1 QTENLF
7 REIIGIAMRRL
18 KKLTLQDLLLVVPA
32 LVTAIL
38 LRVLRPVVTIRFRN
52 LPADEIGPLTI
63 VSQNY
68 LRIKETQQKKRQ
80 YDFWYL
86 KDSVKVSNDYMLNF
100 VKSQIKVRRSRFIE
114 LVAAISEKLPGAQHH
129 QIESE
134 IRITL
139 LEGVGKKL
147 KLPQKDRD
155 SSSEYV
161 KKIGID
167 PQKEFIA
174 LMVRDGA
181 YKSDIVQANTQV
193 RTDKEIYRNQD
204 INDYLQVAEK
214 FVSMNVQVVRMG
226 AKVERP
232 FTSNSPL
239 IIDYASSGMRTE
251 AADIYLA
258 SECAMCIST
267 NLGFDHIA
275 AMSGKLRVIT
285 NQALIIQAST
295 LFYSTDVFIL
305 QRFIERSSGRLL
317 TLSESLQFAEIRN
330 LDWYHKVI
338 DRGLDFV
345 RNTPEEILEASLEGW
360 QRSKGQW
367 VDSPEGLELQAK
379 YWHIYDTFFPE
390 HKDRFLNGRP
400 HVGASFLRNNKS
412 WLA

>member
-1 QTENLF
+1 
-7 REIIGIAMRRL
+7 MRRL

-32 LVTAIL
+32 IVTAIL
-38 LRVLRPVVTIRFRN
+38 LRVLRPIVTIRFRN
-52 LPADEIGPLTI
+52 LPADEIGPLTV
-63 VSQNY
+63 VSQHY

-80 YDFWYL
+80 LDFWYL
-86 KDSVKVSNDYMLNF
+86 KDSVKVSNDYMLSF

-204 INDYLQVAEK
+204 VNDYVQVAEK
-214 FVSMNVQVVRMG
+214 FASMNVQIIRMG

-239 IIDYASSGMRTE
+239 IIDYASTGMRTE

-345 RNTPEEILEASLEGW
+345 RNTPDEILEASLEGW

>member
-1 QTENLF
+1 
-7 REIIGIAMRRL
+7 MRRF

-52 LPADEIGPLTI
+52 LPADEIGPLTV
-63 VSQNY
+63 VSQHY

-80 YDFWYL
+80 LDFWYL

-214 FVSMNVQVVRMG
+214 FASMNVQIVRMG

-239 IIDYASSGMRTE
+239 IIDYASTGMRTE

-275 AMSGKLRVIT
+275 AISGKLRVIT

-400 HVGASFLRNNKS
+400 HVGTSFLRNNKS

>member
-1 QTENLF
+1 
-7 REIIGIAMRRL
+7 MRRL
-18 KKLTLQDLLLVVPA
+18 KKLSLQDLLLVVPA

-38 LRVLRPVVTIRFRN
+38 LRVLRPIVTIRFRN
-52 LPADEIGPLTI
+52 LPADEIGPLTV
-63 VSQNY
+63 VSQHY

-80 YDFWYL
+80 LDFWYL

-100 VKSQIKVRRSRFIE
+100 VKSQIKVRSSRFIE

-147 KLPQKDRD
+147 KLPQKDCD

-214 FVSMNVQVVRMG
+214 FASMNVQIVRMG

-239 IIDYASSGMRTE
+239 IIDYASTGMRTE

-379 YWHIYDTFFPE
+379 YWHIYDTFFPQ

-400 HVGASFLRNNKS
+400 HVGTSFLRNNKS

>member
-1 QTENLF
+1 
-7 REIIGIAMRRL
+7 MRRL

-38 LRVLRPVVTIRFRN
+38 LRVLRPIVTIRFRN
-52 LPADEIGPLTI
+52 LPADEIGPLTV
-63 VSQNY
+63 VSQHY

-80 YDFWYL
+80 CDFWYL
-86 KDSVKVSNDYMLNF
+86 KDSVKVSNDYMLSF

-204 INDYLQVAEK
+204 VNDYLQVAEK
-214 FVSMNVQVVRMG
+214 FASMNVQIVRMG

-239 IIDYASSGMRTE
+239 IIDYASTGMRTE

-379 YWHIYDTFFPE
+379 YWRIYDTFFPE

>member
-1 QTENLF
+1 
-7 REIIGIAMRRL
+7 MRRL

-38 LRVLRPVVTIRFRN
+38 LRVLRPIVTIRFRN
-52 LPADEIGPLTI
+52 LPADEIGPLTV
-63 VSQNY
+63 VSQHY

-80 YDFWYL
+80 LDFWYL

-100 VKSQIKVRRSRFIE
+100 VKSLIKIRRSRFIE

-204 INDYLQVAEK
+204 VNDYLQVAEK
-214 FVSMNVQVVRMG
+214 FASMNVQIVRMG

-239 IIDYASSGMRTE
+239 IIDYASTGMRTE

>member
-1 QTENLF
+1 
-7 REIIGIAMRRL
+7 MRRL

-52 LPADEIGPLTI
+52 LPADEIGPLTV
-63 VSQNY
+63 VSQHY
-68 LRIKETQQKKRQ
+68 LRMKETQQKKRQ
-80 YDFWYL
+80 FDFWYL

-100 VKSQIKVRRSRFIE
+100 VKSQIKVHSSRFIE
-114 LVAAISEKLPGAQHH
+114 LVAAISEALPGAQHY

-147 KLPQKDRD
+147 KLPQKDCD

-181 YKSDIVQANTQV
+181 YKRDIVQANTQL

-214 FVSMNVQVVRMG
+214 FASMNVQIVRMG

-239 IIDYASSGMRTE
+239 IIDYASTGMRTE

-317 TLSESLQFAEIRN
+317 TLSESLQFAEIQN

-345 RNTPEEILEASLEGW
+345 RNTPEEILEVSLEGW

-400 HVGASFLRNNKS
+400 HVGTSFLRNNKS

>member
-1 QTENLF
+1 
-7 REIIGIAMRRL
+7 MRRL

-38 LRVLRPVVTIRFRN
+38 LRVLRPIVTIRFRN
-52 LPADEIGPLTI
+52 LPADEIGPLTV
-63 VSQNY
+63 VSQHY

-80 YDFWYL
+80 CDFWYL
-86 KDSVKVSNDYMLNF
+86 KDSVKVSNDYMLSF

-204 INDYLQVAEK
+204 VNDYLQVAER
-214 FVSMNVQVVRMG
+214 FASMNVQIIRMG

-239 IIDYASSGMRTE
+239 IIDYASTGMRTE

-305 QRFIERSSGRLL
+305 QRFVERSSGRLL

>member
-1 QTENLF
+1 
-7 REIIGIAMRRL
+7 MRRF

-52 LPADEIGPLTI
+52 MPADEIGPLTV
-63 VSQNY
+63 VSQHY
-68 LRIKETQQKKRQ
+68 LRIKDTQQKKRQ
-80 YDFWYL
+80 LDFWYL

-204 INDYLQVAEK
+204 VNDYLQVAER
-214 FVSMNVQVVRMG
+214 FASMNVQIIRMG

-239 IIDYASSGMRTE
+239 IIDYASTGMRTE

-317 TLSESLQFAEIRN
+317 TLSESLQVAEIRN

-400 HVGASFLRNNKS
+400 HVGTSFLRNNKS

>member
-1 QTENLF
+1 
-7 REIIGIAMRRL
+7 MRRL
-18 KKLTLQDLLLVVPA
+18 KKLTLQDLFLVVPA

-38 LRVLRPVVTIRFRN
+38 LRVLRPIVTIRFRN
-52 LPADEIGPLTI
+52 LPADEIGPLTA
-63 VSQNY
+63 VSQHY

-80 YDFWYL
+80 LDFWYL

-100 VKSQIKVRRSRFIE
+100 VKSQVKVHSSRFIE
-114 LVAAISEKLPGAQHH
+114 LLAAISEKLPGALHH

-155 SSSEYV
+155 SNSEYV

-167 PQKEFIA
+167 PQREFIA

-181 YKSDIVQANTQV
+181 YKSDIVQANTQL

-204 INDYLQVAEK
+204 VNDYLQVAEK
-214 FVSMNVQVVRMG
+214 FALMNVQIVRMG

-239 IIDYASSGMRTE
+239 IIDYASTGMRTE
-251 AADIYLA
+251 AADVYLA

-267 NLGFDHIA
+267 NLGLDHIA
-275 AMSGKLRVIT
+275 AMSGKLRVFT
-285 NQALIIQAST
+285 NQALISQAST

-305 QRFIERSSGRLL
+305 QRFIERSSGRML

-345 RNTPEEILEASLEGW
+345 RNTPDEILEASLEGW

-400 HVGASFLRNNKS
+400 HVGTSFLRNNKS

>member
-1 QTENLF
+1 
-7 REIIGIAMRRL
+7 MRRL

-52 LPADEIGPLTI
+52 LPADEIGPLTV
-63 VSQNY
+63 VSQHY

-80 YDFWYL
+80 CDFWYL
-86 KDSVKVSNDYMLNF
+86 KDSVKVSNDYMLSF
-100 VKSQIKVRRSRFIE
+100 VKSLIKIHRSRFIE

-147 KLPQKDRD
+147 KLPQKDCD
-155 SSSEYV
+155 SSSGYV

-167 PQKEFIA
+167 PQREFIA

-214 FVSMNVQVVRMG
+214 FASMNVQIVRMG

-239 IIDYASSGMRTE
+239 IIDYASTGMRTE

-400 HVGASFLRNNKS
+400 HVGTSFLRNNKS

>member
-1 QTENLF
+1 
-7 REIIGIAMRRL
+7 MRRF

-52 LPADEIGPLTI
+52 LPADEIGPLTV
-63 VSQNY
+63 VSQHY
-68 LRIKETQQKKRQ
+68 LRIKDTQQKKRQ
-80 YDFWYL
+80 LDFWYL

-100 VKSQIKVRRSRFIE
+100 VKSLIKIRRSRFIE

-155 SSSEYV
+155 SSSEYA

-214 FVSMNVQVVRMG
+214 FASMNVQVVRMG

-239 IIDYASSGMRTE
+239 IIDYASTGMRTE

-317 TLSESLQFAEIRN
+317 TLSESLQFEEIRN

>member
-1 QTENLF
+1 
-7 REIIGIAMRRL
+7 MRRL
-18 KKLTLQDLLLVVPA
+18 KKLTLQDLLLAVPA
-32 LVTAIL
+32 LVTAIF
-38 LRVLRPVVTIRFRN
+38 LRVLRPIVTIRFRN
-52 LPADEIGPLTI
+52 LPADEIGPLTV
-63 VSQNY
+63 VSQHY

-80 YDFWYL
+80 LDFWYL

-100 VKSQIKVRRSRFIE
+100 VKSQVNVHRSRFIE

-139 LEGVGKKL
+139 LEGVGRKL
-147 KLPQKDRD
+147 KLPQKDCD
-155 SSSEYV
+155 SNSEYV

-181 YKSDIVQANTQV
+181 YKSDIVQANTQL

-214 FVSMNVQVVRMG
+214 FASMNVQIVRMG
-226 AKVERP
+226 AKVERQ
-232 FTSNSPL
+232 FNSNSPL
-239 IIDYASSGMRTE
+239 IIDYASTGMRTE

-305 QRFIERSSGRLL
+305 QRFMERSSGRLL

-367 VDSPEGLELQAK
+367 VDSPGDLELQAK

>member
-1 QTENLF
+1 
-7 REIIGIAMRRL
+7 MRRL

-52 LPADEIGPLTI
+52 LPADEIGPLTV
-63 VSQNY
+63 VSQHY

-80 YDFWYL
+80 CDFWYL
-86 KDSVKVSNDYMLNF
+86 KDSVKVSNDYMLSF

-214 FVSMNVQVVRMG
+214 FASMNVQIVRMG

-239 IIDYASSGMRTE
+239 IIDYASTGMRTE

-317 TLSESLQFAEIRN
+317 TLSESLQVAEIRN

-400 HVGASFLRNNKS
+400 HVGTSFLRNNKS

>member
-1 QTENLF
+1 
-7 REIIGIAMRRL
+7 MRRL
-18 KKLTLQDLLLVVPA
+18 KKLTSQDLLLAVPA
-32 LVTAIL
+32 LVTAIF
-38 LRVLRPVVTIRFRN
+38 LRVLRPIVTIRFRN
-52 LPADEIGPLTI
+52 LPADEIGPLTV
-63 VSQNY
+63 VSQHY

-80 YDFWYL
+80 LDFWYL

-100 VKSQIKVRRSRFIE
+100 VKSQVNVHRSRFIE

-139 LEGVGKKL
+139 LEGVGRKL
-147 KLPQKDRD
+147 KLPQKDCD

-181 YKSDIVQANTQV
+181 YKSDIVQANTQL

-214 FVSMNVQVVRMG
+214 FASMNVQIVRMG
-226 AKVERP
+226 AKVERQ

-239 IIDYASSGMRTE
+239 IIDYASTGMRTE

-305 QRFIERSSGRLL
+305 QRFMERSSGRLL

-367 VDSPEGLELQAK
+367 VGSPGDLELQAK

>member
-1 QTENLF
+1 
-7 REIIGIAMRRL
+7 MRRL

-52 LPADEIGPLTI
+52 LPADEIGPLTV
-63 VSQNY
+63 VSQHY

-80 YDFWYL
+80 CDFWYL
-86 KDSVKVSNDYMLNF
+86 KDSVKVSNDYMLSF
-100 VKSQIKVRRSRFIE
+100 VKSQVKVHSSRFIE

-193 RTDKEIYRNQD
+193 RTDKEIYRNQN

-214 FVSMNVQVVRMG
+214 FASMNVQIVRMG

-239 IIDYASSGMRTE
+239 IIDYASTGMRTE

-400 HVGASFLRNNKS
+400 HVGTSFLRNNKS

>member
-1 QTENLF
+1 
-7 REIIGIAMRRL
+7 MRRL

-38 LRVLRPVVTIRFRN
+38 LRVLRPIVTIRFRN
-52 LPADEIGPLTI
+52 LPADEIGPLTV
-63 VSQNY
+63 VSQHY

-80 YDFWYL
+80 CDFWYL
-86 KDSVKVSNDYMLNF
+86 KDSVKVSNDYMLSF
-100 VKSQIKVRRSRFIE
+100 VKSLIKIHRSRFIE

-155 SSSEYV
+155 SSSGYV

-204 INDYLQVAEK
+204 VNDYLQVAEK
-214 FVSMNVQVVRMG
+214 FASMNVQIVRMG

-239 IIDYASSGMRTE
+239 IIDYASTGMRTE

-345 RNTPEEILEASLEGW
+345 RNTPEEILEVSLEGW

-400 HVGASFLRNNKS
+400 HVGTSFLRNNKS

>member
-1 QTENLF
+1 
-7 REIIGIAMRRL
+7 MRRL

-32 LVTAIL
+32 LVTAIFLRL
-38 LRVLRPVVTIRFRN
+38 LRPIVTIRFRN
-52 LPADEIGPLTI
+52 LPADEIGPLTV
-63 VSQNY
+63 VSQHY
-68 LRIKETQQKKRQ
+68 LRIKETQQKKRRL
-80 YDFWYL
+80 DFWYL

-100 VKSQIKVRRSRFIE
+100 VKSQIKVHRSRFIE

-139 LEGVGKKL
+139 LEGVGRKL
-147 KLPQKDRD
+147 KLPQKDCD

-181 YKSDIVQANTQV
+181 YKSDIVQANTQL

-214 FVSMNVQVVRMG
+214 FASMNVQIVRMG
-226 AKVERP
+226 AKVERQ

-239 IIDYASSGMRTE
+239 IIDYASTGMRTE

-367 VDSPEGLELQAK
+367 VDLPGDLELQAK

>member
-1 QTENLF
+1 
-7 REIIGIAMRRL
+7 MRRF

-52 LPADEIGPLTI
+52 MPADEIGPLTV
-63 VSQNY
+63 VSQHY

-80 YDFWYL
+80 LDFWYL

-100 VKSQIKVRRSRFIE
+100 VKSQIKVHSSRFIE

-147 KLPQKDRD
+147 KLPQKDCD
-155 SSSEYV
+155 SSSGYV

-193 RTDKEIYRNQD
+193 RTDKEIYRNQN

-214 FVSMNVQVVRMG
+214 FASMNVQIVRMG

-239 IIDYASSGMRTE
+239 IIDYASTGMRTE

-317 TLSESLQFAEIRN
+317 TLSESLQVAEIRN

-345 RNTPEEILEASLEGW
+345 RNTPDEILEASLEGW

-400 HVGASFLRNNKS
+400 HVGASFLRNNKP

>member
-1 QTENLF
+1 
-7 REIIGIAMRRL
+7 MRRL
-18 KKLTLQDLLLVVPA
+18 KKLTVQDLLLVVPA
-32 LVTAIL
+32 IVTAFL

-52 LPADEIGPLTI
+52 LPADEIGPLTV
-63 VSQNY
+63 VSQHY

-80 YDFWYL
+80 LDFWYL

-100 VKSQIKVRRSRFIE
+100 VKSLIKIRRSRFIE

-214 FVSMNVQVVRMG
+214 FASMNVQIVRMG

-239 IIDYASSGMRTE
+239 IIDYASTGMRTE

-305 QRFIERSSGRLL
+305 QRFIERSSGRQL
-317 TLSESLQFAEIRN
+317 TLSESLQFGEIRS

-345 RNTPEEILEASLEGW
+345 RNTPEEILEVSLEGW

>member
-1 QTENLF
+1 
-7 REIIGIAMRRL
+7 MRRF

-52 LPADEIGPLTI
+52 MPADEIGPLTV
-63 VSQNY
+63 VSQHY

-80 YDFWYL
+80 LDFWYL

-100 VKSQIKVRRSRFIE
+100 VKSQIKVRSSRFIE

-139 LEGVGKKL
+139 LEGVGKIL
-147 KLPQKDRD
+147 KLPQKDCD
-155 SSSEYV
+155 SSSGYV

-193 RTDKEIYRNQD
+193 RTDKEIYRNQN

-214 FVSMNVQVVRMG
+214 FASMNVQIVRMG

-239 IIDYASSGMRTE
+239 IIDYASTGMRTE

-317 TLSESLQFAEIRN
+317 TLSESLQVAEIRN

-345 RNTPEEILEASLEGW
+345 RNTPDEILEASLEGW

>member
-1 QTENLF
+1 
-7 REIIGIAMRRL
+7 MRRF

-52 LPADEIGPLTI
+52 LPADEIGPLTV
-63 VSQNY
+63 VSQHY

-80 YDFWYL
+80 CDFWYL

-214 FVSMNVQVVRMG
+214 FASMNVQIVRMG

-239 IIDYASSGMRTE
+239 IIDYASTGMRTE

-400 HVGASFLRNNKS
+400 HVGTSFLRNNKS

>member
-1 QTENLF
+1 
-7 REIIGIAMRRL
+7 MRRF
-18 KKLTLQDLLLVVPA
+18 KKLSLQDLLLVVPA

-38 LRVLRPVVTIRFRN
+38 LRVLRPIVTIRFRN
-52 LPADEIGPLTI
+52 LPADEIGPLTV
-63 VSQNY
+63 VSQHY

-80 YDFWYL
+80 LDFWYL

-161 KKIGID
+161 KKIGIY
-167 PQKEFIA
+167 PQREFIA

-214 FVSMNVQVVRMG
+214 FASMNVQIVRMG

-239 IIDYASSGMRTE
+239 IIDYASTGMRTE

-338 DRGLDFV
+338 DLGLDFV
-345 RNTPEEILEASLEGW
+345 RNTPDEILEASLEGW

-400 HVGASFLRNNKS
+400 HVGTSFLRNNKS

>member
-1 QTENLF
+1 
-7 REIIGIAMRRL
+7 MRRL

-52 LPADEIGPLTI
+52 LPADEIGPLTV
-63 VSQNY
+63 VSQHY

-80 YDFWYL
+80 CDFWYL
-86 KDSVKVSNDYMLNF
+86 KDSVKVSNDYMLSF
-100 VKSQIKVRRSRFIE
+100 VKSLIKIHRSRFIE

-147 KLPQKDRD
+147 KLPQKDCD

-214 FVSMNVQVVRMG
+214 FASMNVQIVRMG
-226 AKVERP
+226 AKVERQ

-239 IIDYASSGMRTE
+239 IIDYASTGMRTE

-345 RNTPEEILEASLEGW
+345 RNTPDEILEASLEGW

-367 VDSPEGLELQAK
+367 VDSPESLELQAK

-400 HVGASFLRNNKS
+400 HVGTSFLRNNKS

>member
-1 QTENLF
+1 
-7 REIIGIAMRRL
+7 MRRL

-52 LPADEIGPLTI
+52 LPADEIGPLTV
-63 VSQNY
+63 VSQHY

-80 YDFWYL
+80 LDFWYL

-114 LVAAISEKLPGAQHH
+114 LVAAISEKVPGAQHH

-181 YKSDIVQANTQV
+181 YKSDIVQVNTQV

-214 FVSMNVQVVRMG
+214 FASMNVQIVRMG

-232 FTSNSPL
+232 ITSNSPL
-239 IIDYASSGMRTE
+239 IIDYASTGMRTE

-400 HVGASFLRNNKS
+400 HVGTSFLRNNKS

>member
-1 QTENLF
+1 
-7 REIIGIAMRRL
+7 MRRF

-52 LPADEIGPLTI
+52 MPADEIGPLTV
-63 VSQNY
+63 VSQHY

-80 YDFWYL
+80 LDFWYL

-100 VKSQIKVRRSRFIE
+100 VKSQIKVHSSRFIE

-214 FVSMNVQVVRMG
+214 FASMNVQIVRMG

-239 IIDYASSGMRTE
+239 IIDYASTGMRTE

-317 TLSESLQFAEIRN
+317 TLSESLQVAEIRN

-400 HVGASFLRNNKS
+400 HVGTSFLRNNKS

>member
-1 QTENLF
+1 
-7 REIIGIAMRRL
+7 MRRL

-38 LRVLRPVVTIRFRN
+38 LRVLRPIVTIRFRN
-52 LPADEIGPLTI
+52 LPADEIGPLTV
-63 VSQNY
+63 VSQHY
-68 LRIKETQQKKRQ
+68 LRIKGTQQKKRQ
-80 YDFWYL
+80 LDFWYL

-100 VKSQIKVRRSRFIE
+100 VKSQIKVHRSRFIE

-139 LEGVGKKL
+139 LEGVGRKL
-147 KLPQKDRD
+147 KLPQKDCD

-181 YKSDIVQANTQV
+181 YKSDIVQANTQL

-214 FVSMNVQVVRMG
+214 FASMNVQIVRMG
-226 AKVERP
+226 AKVERQ
-232 FTSNSPL
+232 FTSNSPF
-239 IIDYASSGMRTE
+239 IIDYASTGMRTE

-367 VDSPEGLELQAK
+367 VDLPRDLELQAK

>member
-1 QTENLF
+1 
-7 REIIGIAMRRL
+7 MRRL

-38 LRVLRPVVTIRFRN
+38 LRVLRPIVTIRFRN
-52 LPADEIGPLTI
+52 LPADEIGPLTV
-63 VSQNY
+63 VSQHY

-80 YDFWYL
+80 CDFWYL

-100 VKSQIKVRRSRFIE
+100 VKSLIKIRRSRFIE

-204 INDYLQVAEK
+204 VNDYLQVAEK
-214 FVSMNVQVVRMG
+214 FASMNVQIVRMG

-239 IIDYASSGMRTE
+239 IIDYASTGMRTE

-400 HVGASFLRNNKS
+400 HVGTSFLRNNKS

>member
-1 QTENLF
+1 
-7 REIIGIAMRRL
+7 MRRL

-32 LVTAIL
+32 LVTAIFLRL
-38 LRVLRPVVTIRFRN
+38 LRPIVTIRFRN
-52 LPADEIGPLTI
+52 LPADEIGPLTV
-63 VSQNY
+63 VSQHY

-80 YDFWYL
+80 IDFWYL

-100 VKSQIKVRRSRFIE
+100 VKSQIKVHRSRFIE

-139 LEGVGKKL
+139 LEGVGGKL
-147 KLPQKDRD
+147 KLPQKDCD

-181 YKSDIVQANTQV
+181 YKSDIVQANTQL

-214 FVSMNVQVVRMG
+214 FASMNVQIVRMG
-226 AKVERP
+226 AKVERQ

-239 IIDYASSGMRTE
+239 IIDYASTGMRTE

-305 QRFIERSSGRLL
+305 QRFFERSSGRLL

-345 RNTPEEILEASLEGW
+345 RNTPEEILEASFEGW

-367 VDSPEGLELQAK
+367 VDLPGDLELQAK
-379 YWHIYDTFFPE
+379 FWHIYDTFFPE

>member
-1 QTENLF
+1 
-7 REIIGIAMRRL
+7 MRRF

-52 LPADEIGPLTI
+52 MPADEIGPLTV
-63 VSQNY
+63 VSQHY

-80 YDFWYL
+80 LDFWYL

-100 VKSQIKVRRSRFIE
+100 VKSQIKVHSSRFIE

-147 KLPQKDRD
+147 KLPQKDCD
-155 SSSEYV
+155 SSSGYV

-193 RTDKEIYRNQD
+193 RTDKEIYRNQN

-214 FVSMNVQVVRMG
+214 FASMNVQIVRMG

-239 IIDYASSGMRTE
+239 IIDYASTGMRTE

-317 TLSESLQFAEIRN
+317 TLSESLQVAEIRN

-338 DRGLDFV
+338 DLGLDFV

-400 HVGASFLRNNKS
+400 HVGTSFLRNNKS

>member
-1 QTENLF
+1 
-7 REIIGIAMRRL
+7 MRRL

-52 LPADEIGPLTI
+52 MPADEIGPLTV
-63 VSQNY
+63 VSQHY

-80 YDFWYL
+80 LDFWYL
-86 KDSVKVSNDYMLNF
+86 KDSVKVSNDYMLSF
-100 VKSQIKVRRSRFIE
+100 VKSLIKIHRSRFIE

-147 KLPQKDRD
+147 KLPQKDCD
-155 SSSEYV
+155 SSSEYA

-214 FVSMNVQVVRMG
+214 FASMNVQIVRMG

-275 AMSGKLRVIT
+275 AISGKLRVIT

-360 QRSKGQW
+360 QRSKRQW
-367 VDSPEGLELQAK
+367 VDSPEDLELQAK

>member
-1 QTENLF
+1 
-7 REIIGIAMRRL
+7 MRRL

-38 LRVLRPVVTIRFRN
+38 LRVLRPIVTIRFRN
-52 LPADEIGPLTI
+52 LPADEIGPLTV
-63 VSQNY
+63 VSQHY

-80 YDFWYL
+80 CDFWYL
-86 KDSVKVSNDYMLNF
+86 KDSVKVSNDYMLSF
-100 VKSQIKVRRSRFIE
+100 VKSLIKIHRSRFIE

-214 FVSMNVQVVRMG
+214 FASMNVQIVRMG

-239 IIDYASSGMRTE
+239 IIDYASTGMRTE

>member
-1 QTENLF
+1 
-7 REIIGIAMRRL
+7 MRRL

-38 LRVLRPVVTIRFRN
+38 LRVLRPIVTIRFRN
-52 LPADEIGPLTI
+52 LPADEIGPLTV
-63 VSQNY
+63 VSQHY

-80 YDFWYL
+80 LDFWYL

-100 VKSQIKVRRSRFIE
+100 VKSQIKVHSSRFIE

-147 KLPQKDRD
+147 KLPQKDCD
-155 SSSEYV
+155 SSSGYV

-204 INDYLQVAEK
+204 VNDYLQVAER
-214 FVSMNVQVVRMG
+214 FASMNVQIIRMG

-239 IIDYASSGMRTE
+239 IIDYASTGMRTE

-345 RNTPEEILEASLEGW
+345 RNTPEEILEVSLEGW

-400 HVGASFLRNNKS
+400 HVGTSFLRNNKS